1 MHADNVDLLFSTAS
15 YHIEKL
21 MISTNNIDTSWQGLG
36 ILRRTIS
43 ANKTDLL
50 LKMFETKDADDFCQQ
65 D

>member
-1 MHADNVDLLFSTAS
+1 
-15 YHIEKL
+15 